1 MIQKNIVVNFQEYK
15 SIDDLD
21 SLDKELVEKAIVAGS
36 NAYSPYSNFHVGAAA
51 KLGNGNIICG
61 NNQENAAYPSG
72 LCAERTAL
80 FYANANFP
88 DQKIE
93 SLVILGEKNGEA
105 LKDIVTPCGACRQV
119 IWESQNRQK
128 SPIRII
134 LASKNK
140 VMIFD
145 DINQLLPFSFDDSLL
160 K

>member
-134 LASKNK
+134 LASKEK
-140 VMIFD
+140 VMIFE

>member
-1 MIQKNIVVNFQEYK
+1 MIQKNIVVNFQEYQ

-21 SLDKELVEKAIVAGS
+21 SLDRELVEKAIVAGS

-51 KLGNGNIICG
+51 KLGNGTVICG

-93 SLVILGEKNGEA
+93 TLVVLGEKNGEA

-134 LASKNK
+134 LASKEK
-140 VMIFD
+140 VMIFE